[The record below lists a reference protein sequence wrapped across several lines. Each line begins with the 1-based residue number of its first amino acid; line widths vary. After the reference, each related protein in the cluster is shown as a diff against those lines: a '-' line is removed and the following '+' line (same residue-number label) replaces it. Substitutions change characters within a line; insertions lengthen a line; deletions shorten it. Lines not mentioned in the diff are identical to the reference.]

1 MIVKIY
7 TYDQFTPLFGNI
19 CESES
24 TPKHI
29 YAWERL
35 NKIVAAPATLLIWCC
50 DDHYRGSINLWGLF
64 SQRPN
69 QLLRNIFSK
78 LATFGVKY
86 WKHLIENIWRTK
98 GDAQQLGGLLLY
110 WAPLSFPRFYL
121 GWEQQTQSTTGE
133 REEDIITLT
142 FLLACWH
149 RMLQLD
155 LSAYNHGI
163 FNFQIL
169 C

>member
-86 WKHLIENIWRTK
+86 WKHLIENIWLTKRRCAAIRRT
-98 GDAQQLGGLLLY
+98 
-110 WAPLSFPRFYL
+110 APLLSSSLLSKILFRMRAADSEHHRGEGRRYNYAHLSFSML
-121 GWEQQTQSTTGE
+121 ASDAST
-133 REEDIITLT
+133 
-142 FLLACWH
+142 WP
-149 RMLQLD
+149 
-155 LSAYNHGI
+155 
-163 FNFQIL
+163 L
-169 C
+169 CI